1 MIPEETPKEIQG
13 TVGHSCKILFCWSAV
28 YEYHVEVL
36 SMSLYF
42 KGIGRTL

>member
-1 MIPEETPKEIQG
+1 MIAEETPKEIQG
-13 TVGHSCKILFCWSAV
+13 TVGHSCKILFYWSTV

-36 SMSLYF
+36 SLSLYV